1 MDPDETVSIPSDAE
15 IKSAVFEW
23 LAKVDASAVTK
34 KDLKRQLESSRGWDL
49 ETKRTILSESLME
62 YFEKNID
69 NDESNERPLTD
80 IETPV
85 TDETE
90 EVEVE
95 EEEEGEGGEEIDPPV
110 QTRKR
115 KAGAGGFQVPVQ
127 LSTKLSDFLD
137 GEIVLPRPEVGRY
150 LLCSSDPQFLSSFL
164 LQVTK
169 RIWNYIKE
177 HNLQNPKNRREILCD
192 PKLEE
197 LLGRKKIDMFKMTK
211 VLSEVRK
218 LDLSVPLSLSLT
230 HTLSVSLSLSANEIC
245 CRITKWFGEK

>member
-1 MDPDETVSIPSDAE
+1 LMDPDETVSIPSDAE

-34 KDLKRQLESSRGWDL
+34 KDLKRQLENSRGWDL

-137 GEIVLPRPEVGRY
+137 GEIVLPRPEVGTFFALRTH
-150 LLCSSDPQFLSSFL
+150 SSFL
-164 LQVTK
+164 PSFFRSRKEYGITSK
-169 RIWNYIKE
+169 NTIFRIQRIA
-177 HNLQNPKNRREILCD
+177 
-192 PKLEE
+192 
-197 LLGRKKIDMFKMTK
+197 
-211 VLSEVRK
+211 VRF
-218 LDLSVPLSLSLT
+218 SVIRS
-230 HTLSVSLSLSANEIC
+230 
-245 CRITKWFGEK
+245 